1 MILKPM
7 TAQEAFDKAV
17 AGVRA
22 QGYQLSL
29 DEKTNCM
36 YRGPNGLRCA
46 VGHLIPDEL
55 YQPAFEGVTGD
66 GLIGLHLDHI
76 KRGIDLERLAHL
88 RQLLPDSLAPLLSE
102 LQGLHDGIE
111 SDCEGIPAEFEDGF
125 RAIAKN
131 FGLVYTEPS
140 EVVA

>member
-22 QGYQLSL
+22 QGYQISM
-29 DEKTNCM
+29 DEKTNCV

-55 YQPAFEGVTGD
+55 CQPAFEDVTGD
-66 GLIGLHLDHI
+66 GLVKLHLDHI
-76 KRGIDLERLAHL
+76 KPGIDLEGLGRLL
-88 RQLLPDSLAPLLSE
+88 ERWL
-102 LQGLHDGIE
+102 
-111 SDCEGIPAEFEDGF
+111 
-125 RAIAKN
+125 
-131 FGLVYTEPS
+131 
-140 EVVA
+140 